1 MSAGQNEPWTVL
13 RLLQWTTEFFKK
25 RGSESPRLDAEVLL
39 AEARGCSRIE
49 LYTAFNSE
57 PPEEVREAF
66 REMVRRR
73 ADGTPVAYLVGH
85 KEFYSIDLRVT
96 EATLIP
102 RPETEHLVIEAVDR
116 GKEMLARNPDQTL
129 RILDVGTGT
138 GAIAIAVAKNLPKS
152 ELTAI
157 DISVDALEIAR
168 YNVNKYELG
177 DRIRLLN
184 GNLLDPVREE
194 APFDILCSNPPYIS
208 QAEYDALAP
217 GVRNYEPKQALLA
230 GPTGTELIATL
241 IDEGVNKINSGG
253 WLILELSPMI
263 AEQSAE
269 LVRKSGHYHSP
280 RLIKDLAGHA
290 RILSAQRL

>member
-157 DISVDALEIAR
+157 DISDDALEIAR

-177 DRIRLLN
+177 TRIRLLS

-241 IDEGVNKINSGG
+241 IDEGANKINSGG

-269 LVRKSGHYHSP
+269 LVRESGHYHAP

-290 RILSAQRL
+290 RILSAQKL